1 MVPSGW
7 QTQFVSR
14 DEGLLLHYY
23 GEQQLLYDRVAL
35 VGWAK
40 LQGIDLADP
49 ARLLDVKEPAHSWRG
64 DGMVY
69 VILETA
75 DRDIDIDYARF
86 IVPVDL
92 AAVIANQEAESTN
105 RQKGPLHGPPTG
117 C

>member
-1 MVPSGW
+1 
-7 QTQFVSR
+7 
-14 DEGLLLHYY
+14 
-23 GEQQLLYDRVAL
+23 
-35 VGWAK
+35 
-40 LQGIDLADP
+40 
-49 ARLLDVKEPAHSWRG
+49 
-64 DGMVY
+64 MVY